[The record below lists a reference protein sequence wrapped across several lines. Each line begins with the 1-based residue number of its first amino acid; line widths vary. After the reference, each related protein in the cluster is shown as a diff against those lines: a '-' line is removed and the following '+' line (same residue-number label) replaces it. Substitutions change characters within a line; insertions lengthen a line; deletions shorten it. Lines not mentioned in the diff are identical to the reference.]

1 MDDAR
6 ALLNSLM
13 GADRDSQTQRVR
25 TFKDGEFCRSFL
37 LGLCPH
43 DLFKNTKVD
52 LGPCDKE
59 HNEHIKST
67 FEADADAS
75 FYKRKWRRN
84 LQNKLTSVL
93 SGVDRR
99 ISMNQSRIA
108 RERDGGAI
116 GTTEEAKQ
124 QMADLKEQI
133 SEKLKQ
139 AEEAADAGKFEES
152 RACMADS
159 DAANR
164 QLEDLGHKR
173 FEKYKKEEI
182 CEICGLIIDAQEAE
196 DMKTGRGWHSNG
208 KQHLGFKMIRER
220 LKELEREAAKD
231 RKKGIR
237 TPSPS
242 PVRVTKKTPAPGRDV
257 KKKSRS
263 RSRRR
268 SRSRSRIRKEDKR
281 VKSRSAK
288 RKSAYR
294 SRDKKKDKSPR
305 RSVSRKRR
313 DLSRKRSR
321 SKRRS
326 RSPAKKYT
334 RRREKS
340 PKCRS
345 SSEEDL
351 PQRKRYGSRPEPP
364 SEEAAPPLPAE
375 PPEPAAAEV
384 KPPEPPPEPPV
395 EEPEPDN
402 DEWRTPVRFFLGLG
416 FKKM

>member
-13 GADRDSQTQRVR
+13 GADRDEKTQRVR
-25 TFKDGEFCRSFL
+25 TFRDGDFCRSFL

-59 HNEHIKST
+59 HNEHIKSI
-67 FEADADAS
+67 FEADADRS

-84 LQNKLTSVL
+84 LQNKLTAVL

-99 ISMNQSRIA
+99 ISMNQSRVA
-108 RERDGGAI
+108 RERDGGGI

-124 QMADLKEQI
+124 QMADLKQQS

-152 RACMADS
+152 RALMADS
-159 DAANR
+159 EAANR
-164 QLEDLGHKR
+164 QLEDLGQKR

-208 KQHLGFKMIRER
+208 KQHLGYKMIRER
-220 LKELEREAAKD
+220 LKELERELVKD
-231 RKKGIR
+231 RKKGLR

-242 PVRVTKKTPAPGRDV
+242 PVRVTKKTSASGRDV

-268 SRSRSRIRKEDKR
+268 SRSRSRMRKDDQKA
-281 VKSRSAK
+281 KSRSAK
-288 RKSAYR
+288 RKNAYR
-294 SRDKKKDKSPR
+294 SRDKKRDKSPR

-313 DLSRKRSR
+313 DHSRKRSR
-321 SKRRS
+321 SKKRS

-334 RRREKS
+334 KMKEKS

-351 PQRKRYGSRPEPP
+351 PQKKKCVSKPEPP
-364 SEEAAPPLPAE
+364 LKEAAPPLPAE
-375 PPEPAAAEV
+375 PPAEV
-384 KPPEPPPEPPV
+384 KPPEPPM
-395 EEPEPDN
+395 EEPEPDT
-402 DEWRTPVRFFLGLG
+402 DEWRTPVRFFLG
-416 FKKM
+416 FKKL